1 MEWSAE
7 SIPHGEIDP
16 ALVVDISHE
25 DEQVCYG
32 MIHNVDVKLVVG
44 DMSSLLDQLNRSE
57 GSQGGINRLTLK
69 HKTDHVML
77 LLPSGTEFGHPR
89 GNVTE
94 VISLLLGLGNLDL
107 DFEAVASTYAIFRK
121 IRKVTKHG
129 DAIVHVDINIYG
141 PRDRGDEVG
150 EKLTARK
157 VWLQKPDYAKRGFK
171 YVNPHEIRF
180 PDLEGSERFEEL
192 ERELLNPERA
202 NVDVMEMVS
211 EVQQSTHRAAE
222 LERVE
227 GDRRLRTK
235 LLEHQE
241 KGLAF
246 MLQRESGQ
254 IPEEFRLWE
263 PRVIEGTE
271 MFFHRITN
279 SRSVVQPPERGGGVL
294 ADEMGMGKTLSIL
307 ALIIKTI
314 EEGIPWAK
322 ESGNEEL
329 IHSGIQ
335 TYAHSTLIIVPS
347 ALIINSWIKE
357 IEMHLGDAVKVIKYH
372 GDGRERRAGV
382 LSQADIVLT
391 TYKTLATDFFSKKKP
406 QSILHSIGW
415 FRVVLDEA
423 HNIRRPATS
432 FHRAC
437 AGLTARSRW
446 CLTGT
451 PIQNKLED
459 IGALFVFLKA
469 EQFHTMA
476 KFRVYLVFP
485 FEQQN
490 PVAKERLVMLYDSLV
505 LRRTK
510 DILDLPGQEE
520 RIRELE
526 LSPRERSQYNKTTEI
541 LDRYIRQQV
550 GEHDIRNKF
559 GLFQAHLQLRILCNH
574 GTHQKLFAWKR
585 KTQSIQDEKEAFL
598 AELGLNAERICAGCG
613 QPRPIINSNN
623 AQSDFVEKCAH
634 ILCRDCLDG
643 LDGSQASTGPLKH
656 CPLCD
661 MSRKSLRKT
670 DSSLTVGG
678 VDERQD
684 VVMQDVDGDG
694 VDDAYFN
701 LEGYS
706 TKMTALVQDVKETL
720 GDIIFSCWTR
730 TLDLIEVYLKRE
742 NIKFL
747 RVDGECLMSKR
758 QQILDRFSR
767 PSGAQIMLMTTG
779 IGAFGLNLTAA
790 SRIFIVE
797 LQWNPSVENQAIARA
812 IRLRQRDKVI
822 VTRYMMT
829 GTIEQEMKSQQVKK
843 KRAANAGFV
852 RSAEGGRNIE

>member
-7 SIPHGEIDP
+7 SFPHQEIDP
-16 ALVVDISHE
+16 VLAVDVG
-25 DEQVCYG
+25 DEVEQICYG
-32 MIHNVDVKLVVG
+32 MIHNVDVKLIG
-44 DMSSLLDQLNRSE
+44 DMPGLLGQLNQSE
-57 GSQGGINRLTLK
+57 GLTQGCMNRFTLL
-69 HKTDHVML
+69 HKIGHVML
-77 LLPSGTEFGHPR
+77 LLPNGTEFGHPR
-89 GNVTE
+89 GNITE
-94 VISLLLGLGNLDL
+94 VISSLQRLENLKL
-107 DFEAVASTYAIFRK
+107 DFEAVASTNVIFQK
-121 IRKVTKHG
+121 MQKVTKQG
-129 DAIVHVDINIYG
+129 DAIVQVDINIYG
-141 PRDRGDEVG
+141 PCSRGNEVG
-150 EKLTARK
+150 DKLTEKK
-157 VWLQKPDYAKRGFK
+157 VWLQKPDYAKRGFA

-180 PDLEGSERFEEL
+180 PDLQGSERLEEL
-192 ERELLNPERA
+192 ERELLQPERA
-202 NVDVMEMVS
+202 KVDVMEMVS
-211 EVQQSTHRAAE
+211 EVQQSTHRAAR

-246 MLQRESGQ
+246 MSQRESGQ
-254 IPEEFRLWE
+254 VPEEFRLWE
-263 PRVIEGTE
+263 PRVVEGTE
-271 MFFHRITN
+271 MYFHRITK

-307 ALIIKTI
+307 ALIIKTV
-314 EEGIPWAK
+314 EEGYSWA
-322 ESGNEEL
+322 EERRTEEL
-329 IHSGIQ
+329 IHSEIQ
-335 TYAHSTLIIVPS
+335 QHAHSTLVIVPS
-347 ALIINSWIKE
+347 ALIINSWVNE
-357 IEMHLGDAVKVIKYH
+357 IDMHLGDAVKVIKYH
-372 GDGRERRAGV
+372 GDGRERRADV
-382 LSQADIVLT
+382 LSTADIVLT
-391 TYKTLATDFFSKKKP
+391 TYKTLATDFFSKKKT

-415 FRVVLDEA
+415 FRIVLDEA

-437 AGLTARSRW
+437 ANLTARSRW

-469 EQFHTMA
+469 EQFQTMA
-476 KFRVYLVFP
+476 KFRAYLVFP
-485 FEQQN
+485 FEQQD

-585 KTQSIQDEKEAFL
+585 KSQSVQDEKEAIL

-643 LDGSQASTGPLKH
+643 LDGSQAATGPLKH

-670 DSSLTVGG
+670 ATSLLSTG
-678 VDERQD
+678 VVDNSRD
-684 VVMQDVDGDG
+684 VVMRDIDGDED
-694 VDDAYFN
+694 DDAYFN

-706 TKMTALVQDVKETL
+706 KKMTALVQDVKETL

-730 TLDLIEVYLKRE
+730 TLDLIEVYLKKE

-767 PSGAQIMLMTTG
+767 PSGARIMLMTTG

-822 VTRYMMT
+822 VTRYMML

-843 KRAANAGFV
+843 KRAAKIGFTK
-852 RSAEGGRNIE
+852 SGD